1 MKLTKSAAD
10 IFIPDGSSPEKALSR
25 TTHLAIGAHPDDI
38 EIMAYE
44 GIVNCYQKDDQ
55 WFTSVTVTNGSTAP
69 RDFLYANYTNE
80 QMIQTRR
87 LEQRNAGLVGQY
99 SAVIQLGYHSA
110 EVRDNP
116 DNTVVAD
123 IVEILS
129 NAHPRIVY
137 THNLADK
144 HDTHIS
150 VTLKTI
156 EALRSLP
163 VDQQPQAVYGCEV
176 WRDLDWLIDID
187 KVIMDVSAHPNLAS
201 ALVALFDSQNS
212 GSKRYD
218 IASIGR
224 RTANA
229 IYQESHGTG
238 GASMLSFAMN
248 LTPLIQNQ
256 HLDPGQYATELIEH
270 FKQDVVARINKLQ
283 PS

>member
-1 MKLTKSAAD
+1 MKLTKSTSD
-10 IFIPDGSSPEKALSR
+10 IFIPDGSSLENALSR

-55 WFTSVTVTNGSTAP
+55 WFTAVTVTNGSTAP
-69 RDFLYANYTNE
+69 RDFLYADYTNE

-87 LEQRNAGLVGQY
+87 LEQRNAGMVGQY

-110 EVRDNP
+110 ELREDPN
-116 DNTVVAD
+116 NAVVAD
-123 IVEILS
+123 ILEILS
-129 NAHPRIVY
+129 NTHPQIVY

-163 VDQQPQAVYGCEV
+163 VEHLPQAVYGCEV
-176 WRDLDWLIDID
+176 WRDLDWLIDED

-201 ALVALFDSQNS
+201 GLISLFDSQNS

-229 IYQESHGTG
+229 VYHESHGTG
-238 GASMLSFAMN
+238 GVSMLSFAMD
-248 LTPLIQNQ
+248 LTPLIQNPQ
-256 HLDPGQYATELIEH
+256 LDPGQYALDVIEH
-270 FKQDVVARINKLQ
+270 FKKDVAARIKKLQ
-283 PS
+283 KR

>member
-1 MKLTKSAAD
+1 MKLTKNTAD
-10 IFIPDGSSPEKALSR
+10 IFIPDGSSLEKALSR

-80 QMIQTRR
+80 QMVQTRR
-87 LEQRNAGLVGQY
+87 LEQRNAGMVGQY

-116 DNTVVAD
+116 DNTVVSD
-123 IVEILS
+123 IVEIFS
-129 NAHPRIVY
+129 NTHPQIVY

-163 VDQQPQAVYGCEV
+163 VDHLPQAVYGCEV
-176 WRDLDWLIDID
+176 WRDLDWLIDED

-201 ALVALFDSQNS
+201 TMVALFDSQNS

-229 IYQESHGTG
+229 VYHESHGTG
-238 GASMLSFAMN
+238 GISMLSFAMD
-248 LTPLIQNQ
+248 LTPLIKNP
-256 HLDPGQYATELIEH
+256 HLDPSQYATNVIEH
-270 FKQDVVARINKLQ
+270 FKQDVAARIKKLQ
-283 PS
+283 KR